1 MPKDLLKKALEV
13 FGKDYIE
20 ALGKELDRAGKDA
33 TGNLKRSLD
42 YKVKA
47 TGFGTSY
54 TLQILAEDY
63 LQYVDE
69 GRRAG
74 AKAPPTSGQ
83 DAAPFLDW
91 LRLKGIEHLAFPIAQ
106 KIGRDGIKKTDVIA
120 KALKKVQTDASFRKL
135 EDGVSDWVD
144 DVITDKLIGLSK
156 NKNITFK

>member
-20 ALGKELDRAGKDA
+20 ALGKELAKAGKDA
-33 TGNLKRSLD
+33 SGNLKRSLD

-63 LQYVDE
+63 LKYVDE

-74 AKAPPTSGQ
+74 AKQPPIQ
-83 DAAPFLDW
+83 AIKDW
-91 LRLKGIEHLAFPIAQ
+91 VQIKGLPEGIEFAIA
-106 KIGRDGIKKTDVIA
+106 KSISKKGIKKTEVIA

-144 DVITDKLIGLSK
+144 DIITDKLIGLSK